1 MIMFLVNVHIFE
13 LRSDLK
19 LIYSRILGKNFDR
32 KVAVEFKLL
41 VLILGSLIIYHGCE
55 LCSCWLPETNAGD
68 TELRPF
74 YKLLLKFSGKILLTI
89 L

>member
-1 MIMFLVNVHIFE
+1 MFLVNVHIFE

-55 LCSCWLPETNAGD
+55 LWLMITRNKCRGYRA
-68 TELRPF
+68 
-74 YKLLLKFSGKILLTI
+74 KTI